1 VLGVSRRPH
10 EMSAMDAPEGLLMAA
25 VIASTAILASVL
37 APTVAFLMI
46 ALVSLKGTQP
56 ADRPAILRALV
67 ALPRRR
73 DQRAP
78 QPSGARSRRAIQRR
92 G

>member
-1 VLGVSRRPH
+1 
-10 EMSAMDAPEGLLMAA
+10 MDAPEGLLMAA

-46 ALVSLKGTQP
+46 ALALISLKGAQP
-56 ADRPAILRALV
+56 ADRPAILCALA

-73 DQRAP
+73 DQRVP
-78 QPSGARSRRAIQRR
+78 QPPGARSRRPIQRQS
-92 G
+92 

>member
-1 VLGVSRRPH
+1 
-10 EMSAMDAPEGLLMAA
+10 MSAMDALEGLLLAA

-37 APTVAFLMI
+37 APTVAFLVI

-56 ADRPAILRALV
+56 ADRPAILRALA

-73 DQRAP
+73 DQPAP
-78 QPSGARSRRAIQRR
+78 QPPGVRSRRAIQRQ